1 MGPTAAGKTDAAIA
15 LAERA
20 NVALISVDSA
30 MVYRGMDIGTA
41 KPDAATRAR
50 HPHALIDIRH
60 PAEPFS
66 AADFVAA
73 ADKAV
78 AAAFERGQL
87 PVLVGGSMLYFKAF
101 RDGLSALPPASPAT
115 RAVLAARARQRG
127 WPALHRELE
136 AVDPAAAA
144 RIHPNDPQRIQRALE
159 VYWTTGT
166 PLSHWQRQTDVP
178 ATRRLRATLAETAI
192 EAPRDRLAQRIE
204 ERVDAMLE
212 RGLVDEVRR
221 LRALPGV
228 HAARPSMRAVGYR
241 QLWRHLAGECDLATA
256 RDAAIIATRQLAKRQ
271 RTWLKRWPRV
281 TPFEGSATAIAEGLL
296 DLVGHRGA

>member
-1 MGPTAAGKTDAAIA
+1 MPPPAPPVGRIALSVMGPTAAGKTDAALA

-73 ADKAV
+73 ADNAV

-87 PVLVGGSMLYFKAF
+87 PVLVGGSMLYFRAF

-115 RAVLAARARQRG
+115 RAALAARAAERG
-127 WPALHRELE
+127 WPALHTELQ

-159 VYWTTGT
+159 VFWTTGA
-166 PLSHWQRQTDVP
+166 PLSHWQRQTGVP
-178 ATRRLRATLAETAI
+178 ATRRLRLTLAEAAI
-192 EAPRDRLAQRIE
+192 EAPRDHLAQRIE

-212 RGLVDEVRR
+212 RGLVDEVRS
-221 LRALPGV
+221 LRALPSV

-256 RDAAIIATRQLAKRQ
+256 RDAAIAPSAKFALI
-271 RTWLKRWPRV
+271 T
-281 TPFEGSATAIAEGLL
+281 TAWHCYREMQGYA
-296 DLVGHRGA
+296 